1 MEDKKFQHPEG
12 KIQLL
17 NGRVLDCCPLEQPQ
31 DEVDNQLSLDT
42 TGVYLS
48 LKKPNKANTVKIEK
62 KMKRSWRNC
71 FLTMLSFSWRTGSKS
86 CQTVECFY
94 VLCLFA
100 GVGLLTQAQVVSVIL
115 LWEYSL
121 SFGWLVR

>member
-17 NGRVLDCCPLEQPQ
+17 NGRILDCYPLEQPQ

-48 LKKPNKANTVKIEK
+48 LKRPNKANTVKDDRDDDEK
-62 KMKRSWRNC
+62 ELEKL
-71 FLTMLSFSWRTGSKS
+71 FLDNAFVFLENRERIISESLMLL
-86 CQTVECFY
+86 CP
-94 VLCLFA
+94 VLIQN
-100 GVGLLTQAQVVSVIL
+100 GLA
-115 LWEYSL
+115 
-121 SFGWLVR
+121 